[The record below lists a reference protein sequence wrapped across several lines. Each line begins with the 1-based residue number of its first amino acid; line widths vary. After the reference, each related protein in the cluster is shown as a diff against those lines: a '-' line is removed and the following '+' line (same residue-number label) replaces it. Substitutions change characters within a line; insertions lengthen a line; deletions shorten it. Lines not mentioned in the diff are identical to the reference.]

1 MHHSSA
7 PSDGIKS
14 SNRCAIAV
22 IVIKPSVYIHPS
34 VNHAIDPKLVQYIK
48 RPTGDATTALMQPLI
63 AWMDSNETYI
73 INRIHQAVM
82 AINAAVIGG
91 EWNEVERIL

>member
-1 MHHSSA
+1 
-7 PSDGIKS
+7 
-14 SNRCAIAV
+14 
-22 IVIKPSVYIHPS
+22 
-34 VNHAIDPKLVQYIK
+34 
-48 RPTGDATTALMQPLI
+48 MQPLI